1 MTCQDVAAF
10 LSDYLDGSLPVWQRI
25 AFGFH
30 LRFCRDCRHYLDSYQ
45 KTRSLL
51 EAMAIECRAETDES
65 IPESLVQAIL
75 AARTFP
81 GRETKL
87 DA

>member
-1 MTCQDVAAF
+1 MTCQEVAGF

-25 AFGFH
+25 AFTVH
-30 LRFCRDCRHYLDSYQ
+30 IRLCRDCRRYLDSYQ

-51 EAMAIECRAETDES
+51 GAYAIDCRVEKVNDV
-65 IPESLVQAIL
+65 PESLVQAIL
-75 AARTFP
+75 AARNFP
-81 GRETKL
+81 GSETKL